1 MDPGI
6 SSLDD
11 VLHSVNE
18 PQDHDVPY
26 AAYGLQD
33 SNLITSESGIYGP
46 LSSDTIMLEQFPLA
60 SPCVIP
66 GNQSAA
72 DLLQDTSTIS
82 EFSSFVADGGTQSRG
97 CESHDQTAPVFQSPS
112 CVRPAPEYPMPAT
125 DYGKCCR
132 PHSDSRH
139 FSRLRR
145 NKQQVEDAEEQIQ
158 ITQKTSK
165 QRIILVRHRLSS
177 QRF

>member
-1 MDPGI
+1 LRVYWLYKKTDKGSLVNHAEPLFDLQDLVSVDPVI
-6 SSLDD
+6 SSRDN

-18 PQDHDVPY
+18 PQDHDVSY
-26 AAYGLQD
+26 AAYELQD
-33 SNLITSESGIYGP
+33 LNLITSESGIYGP
-46 LSSDTIMLEQFPLA
+46 LSSDTIMLGQFPFA

-72 DLLQDTSTIS
+72 DLLQDTSTLS
-82 EFSSFVADGGTQSRG
+82 ELSSFVAGGGTQSRG
-97 CESHDQTAPVFQSPS
+97 CESHDQTAPVFQPPS
-112 CVRPAPEYPMPAT
+112 CVRPTPGYPIQVT

-145 NKQQVEDAEEQIQ
+145 NKQ
-158 ITQKTSK
+158 
-165 QRIILVRHRLSS
+165 
-177 QRF
+177 

>member
-1 MDPGI
+1 MQDLVSVDPAI
-6 SSLDD
+6 SSRDD

-18 PQDHDVPY
+18 PQDHDISY
-26 AAYGLQD
+26 AAYELQD
-33 SNLITSESGIYGP
+33 PNLITSESGIHGL
-46 LSSDTIMLEQFPLA
+46 LSSDKTTLGQFPLA
-60 SPCVIP
+60 PSCVIL

-82 EFSSFVADGGTQSRG
+82 ELSSFVAGGGTQSRG

-112 CVRPAPEYPMPAT
+112 CVRPTPGYPIPAT

-139 FSRLRR
+139 SSRLRR
-145 NKQQVEDAEEQIQ
+145 NKQQANDAEEQ
-158 ITQKTSK
+158 TQTTQETSK
-165 QRIILVRHRLSS
+165 
-177 QRF
+177 